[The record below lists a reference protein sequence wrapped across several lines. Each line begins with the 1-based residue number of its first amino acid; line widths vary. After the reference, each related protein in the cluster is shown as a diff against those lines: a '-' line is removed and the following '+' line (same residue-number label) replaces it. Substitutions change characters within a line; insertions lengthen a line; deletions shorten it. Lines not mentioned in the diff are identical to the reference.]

1 MSVLTVRNS
10 AQTPAPTPT
19 PTPTP
24 ATPHPDDAANPRR
37 VLAASVFG
45 FFLVGL
51 DALVVNVAL
60 PAISRS
66 LSGGM
71 AGLQWVV
78 DAYTLAFAALMLS
91 AGAFSDRVGAKR
103 AYGAGVLGFTLSSV
117 ACGLAPSL
125 AFLVAARVLQGAT
138 ASVMLPA
145 SLALVRQAFPEPG
158 RRARAITVWTA
169 SGSAAA
175 AAGPVAGGVITSAAD
190 WRWIFF
196 LNVPAGLLAL
206 ALLAGTPD
214 SARRASHFDVAG
226 LVTSVL
232 ALGGV
237 TYGFIE
243 GGAHGF
249 ATAPVLGAFAVSAAA
264 ALGFAAAETRQAEP
278 MVPLSLFRYRA
289 VSLTAATGFAVNA
302 AFYGAIFALSL
313 YFQQVGHRSPLATGT
328 LFMPITAV
336 VTVVNLTVAARMV
349 TRIGPRASMA
359 IGLAGTAAAML
370 VLLAVRPDLP
380 LPVLMALLLPIA
392 FAGSFAVPA
401 LTIMLMGAVPAERA
415 GTAAGINNTARQV
428 GGALAVAV
436 IGALVSRPGGFA
448 AGLHAGL
455 VGIAAVLL
463 ATAVAVLALL
473 PRRSG

>member
-1 MSVLTVRNS
+1 MSVLTVRP
-10 AQTPAPTPT
+10 AAPAPAAPR
-19 PTPTP
+19 P
-24 ATPHPDDAANPRR
+24 AAAANPRR
-37 VLAASVFG
+37 VLAAAVFG

-60 PAISRS
+60 PAVGRG
-66 LSGGM
+66 LGGGL

-91 AGAFSDRVGAKR
+91 AGALSDRIGAKR

-125 AFLVAARVLQGAT
+125 AFLVGARAVQGAT

-175 AAGPVAGGVITSAAD
+175 AAGPVAGGVVTSVAD

-196 LNVPAGLLAL
+196 LNIPAGIVAL
-206 ALLAGTPD
+206 ALLAGTPRSD
-214 SARRASHFDVAG
+214 RRAAPFDTPG
-226 LVTSVL
+226 LLTSVL
-232 ALGGV
+232 ALGGL

-243 GGAHGF
+243 GGVRGF
-249 ATAPVLGAFAVSAAA
+249 TAAPVLAAFAVTVAAA
-264 ALGFAAAETRQAEP
+264 AGFAVAEMRQAEP
-278 MVPLSLFRYRA
+278 MVPLDLFRHRA
-289 VSLTAATGFAVNA
+289 ISLTAATGFAVNA

-313 YFQQVGHRSPLATGT
+313 YFQQVGHRSPLATGL
-328 LFMPITAV
+328 LFMPVTAV

-349 TRIGPRASMA
+349 TRIGPRVAMA
-359 IGLAGTAAAML
+359 VGLAGTAAAML

-380 LPVLMALLLPIA
+380 LPVLAALLLPIA

-401 LTIMLMGAVPAERA
+401 LTIMLMGSVPAERA
-415 GTAAGINNTARQV
+415 GTAAGVNNTARQV
-428 GGALAVAV
+428 GGALAVAF
-436 IGALVSRPGGFA
+436 IGVLVGRPGGFA
-448 AGLHAGL
+448 AGMHAGL

-463 ATAVAVLALL
+463 VTAVAVLALL
-473 PRRSG
+473 PRKSG